1 MEKVLKGIKNS
12 FGKIGTA
19 YKKLSEK
26 DARIDTI
33 VTISGVMLFAFLVMF
48 TCQKIMGVNAV
59 SIATNK
65 AEASFFDGDYD
76 AAIAEYE
83 KLQEDEEWPIYTV
96 KIAEIYSVKGDYEK
110 SNSLL
115 EESYQ
120 KRNELIDEHGK
131 SKYNDVDGE
140 LGNLIALTFLMN
152 GEKEKAL
159 EHGEMFM
166 EENALDKSIQRT
178 MFTIYMVNGQ
188 REKANNIIK
197 EYDVD
202 EESSYDLALYARM
215 NMLVDNW
222 DKGYDILKDAW
233 YKNKDE
239 IKVYDVIAQISS
251 YDRDSVIMK
260 LSELSEANPDEVC
273 YKVWLAKCYSMLEE
287 TTNEANTLVQELE
300 GKDVGNVVFKTII
313 AKIDQHLGNNEEA
326 EKILNAVIE
335 NDENSYFGYHTAA
348 WYYFDLGDYDKA
360 FELCKQ
366 SILENKDYPDNYG
379 FLIPEIMIAKEQS
392 EIAEPYLRMA
402 IEKEPFNYNILLKIA
417 DYYSYNTQDKGKAY
431 EYYNLASLVKP
442 NDAEI
447 LYNMANIKVEDGKNS
462 EAIELLKQ
470 CTKLDEQSTKYFRTL
485 GTVYLNEGK
494 TDEAIAAIRSA
505 YSVDKSDLK
514 TLNNA
519 GVFYIAMEG
528 EIERGMVNI
537 KAAYDGLTNSV
548 DTETRNVISENYQ
561 KAKTLYDAYNKEDGS
576 KLTVPDFTLFY

>member
-251 YDRDSVIMK
+251 YDRDSVIM
-260 LSELSEANPDEVC
+260 
-273 YKVWLAKCYSMLEE
+273 
-287 TTNEANTLVQELE
+287 
-300 GKDVGNVVFKTII
+300 
-313 AKIDQHLGNNEEA
+313 
-326 EKILNAVIE
+326 
-335 NDENSYFGYHTAA
+335 
-348 WYYFDLGDYDKA
+348 
-360 FELCKQ
+360 
-366 SILENKDYPDNYG
+366 
-379 FLIPEIMIAKEQS
+379 
-392 EIAEPYLRMA
+392 
-402 IEKEPFNYNILLKIA
+402 
-417 DYYSYNTQDKGKAY
+417 
-431 EYYNLASLVKP
+431 
-442 NDAEI
+442 
-447 LYNMANIKVEDGKNS
+447 
-462 EAIELLKQ
+462 
-470 CTKLDEQSTKYFRTL
+470 
-485 GTVYLNEGK
+485 
-494 TDEAIAAIRSA
+494 
-505 YSVDKSDLK
+505 
-514 TLNNA
+514 
-519 GVFYIAMEG
+519 
-528 EIERGMVNI
+528 
-537 KAAYDGLTNSV
+537 
-548 DTETRNVISENYQ
+548 
-561 KAKTLYDAYNKEDGS
+561 
-576 KLTVPDFTLFY
+576 